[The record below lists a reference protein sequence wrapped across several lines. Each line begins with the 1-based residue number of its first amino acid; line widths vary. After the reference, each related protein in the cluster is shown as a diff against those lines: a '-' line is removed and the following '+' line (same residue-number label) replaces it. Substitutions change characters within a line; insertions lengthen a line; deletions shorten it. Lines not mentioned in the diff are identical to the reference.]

1 MVVRLWTNSLCL
13 VLVCLSE
20 NSKVAFKA
28 TNYTEELV
36 FFCAVSNRAGLW
48 QQLHTPFVY
57 QLAIIFWKKNAVACY
72 IRNCMAIQSL
82 VK

>member
-28 TNYTEELV
+28 TSYTEELV
-36 FFCAVSNRAGLW
+36 FFCAVSNRAVLW
-48 QQLHTPFVY
+48 QQLHISFVH
-57 QLAIIFWKKNAVACY
+57 QLGIIFQKK
-72 IRNCMAIQSL
+72 MLLL
-82 VK
+82 VILEIVWLYRVL